1 MCDDQDM
8 GLDVYAV
15 RPGDP
20 AVKGHDTLQ
29 TPVTWE
35 WEGPANLDPF
45 EDVPRDFPEGLFWP
59 SDGDFTGFRGQVY
72 REWVNATLGFNLY
85 ELLDPAQVRTLAG
98 RLDEWLADARTSGV
112 DKIELS
118 DGTTVPLSGIEALA
132 QFLHAATAQNL
143 WLFPDS

>member
-1 MCDDQDM
+1 M

-20 AVKGHDTLQ
+20 AVKGHDTLR

-35 WEGPANLDPF
+35 WEGPADLDPF

-59 SDGDFTGFRGQVY
+59 SDGDSTGFRGQVY
-72 REWVNATLGFNLY
+72 REWVNRTLGFNLY
-85 ELLDPAQVRTLAG
+85 ELLDPAQVRDLAD
-98 RLDEWLADARTSGV
+98 RLDHWLTDARAAGTDEV
-112 DKIELS
+112 PLD
-118 DGTTVPLSGIEALA
+118 DATTVPLSGIEALA
-132 QFLHAATAQNL
+132 AFVRATAAQDL

>member
-1 MCDDQDM
+1 M

-20 AVKGHDTLQ
+20 AVRGHDTLE

-35 WEGPANLDPF
+35 WDGPADLAPF
-45 EDVPRDFPEGLFWP
+45 EDIPRDFPEGLFWP

-72 REWVNATLGFNLY
+72 RQWVNDTFGTNLY
-85 ELLDPAQVRTLAG
+85 ELHDPAQVREFAG
-98 RLDEWLADARTSGV
+98 RIGRWLDKARTAGTEKV
-112 DKIELS
+112 ELGP
-118 DGTTVPLSGIEALA
+118 DMIVPLSGIEALEG
-132 QFLHAATAQNL
+132 FVRTAADQEL

>member
-1 MCDDQDM
+1 M

-20 AVKGHDTLQ
+20 AVTGHDTLE

-35 WEGPANLDPF
+35 WEGPADLDPF
-45 EDVPRDFPEGLFWP
+45 EDVPRDLPEGLFWP

-72 REWVNATLGFNLY
+72 REWLNGTIGFNLY
-85 ELLDPAQVRTLAG
+85 ELLDPAQVRDLAD
-98 RLDEWLADARTSGV
+98 RLDRWLTDARAGGT
-112 DKIELS
+112 DKVKLG
-118 DGTTVPLSGIEALA
+118 DDTVVPLSGIEALA
-132 QFLHAATAQNL
+132 QFVRASADQGL

>member
-1 MCDDQDM
+1 M

-20 AVKGHDTLQ
+20 AVTGHDTLV

-35 WEGPANLDPF
+35 WEGPTDLDPF
-45 EDVPRDFPEGLFWP
+45 EDIPRDFPEGLFWP

-72 REWVNATLGFNLY
+72 REWVSGTLGVNLY
-85 ELLDPAQVRTLAG
+85 ELHDPAQVRELDG
-98 RLDEWLADARTSGV
+98 RLARW
-112 DKIELS
+112 LS
-118 DGTTVPLSGIEALA
+118 DAIAAGTDKVRLDSETVVPLSGIEALA
-132 QFLHAATAQNL
+132 AFVRAAADQGL